1 MKNEQVSKILNEVA
15 DMLEV
20 QGVEFKP
27 QAYRKAA
34 RTIESLAEP
43 IEQVYAKD
51 KLEELPGIGPSIAKK
66 IAEII
71 DTGSLKY
78 HEELKRKT
86 PVNLEELLS
95 VEGIGPKTAGLL
107 YKRLGITSLEELERA
122 AKEHKIR
129 DVKGLG
135 PKIEENVVEGI
146 GLARAKKKRKLLATA
161 YPLAESLC
169 KQLAKEAVK
178 VDVAG
183 SLRRMKETV
192 GDVDILAI
200 ATNPQSVSNVFIQ
213 MPEVAKVLESGE
225 SKPSVLLQG
234 GIQVDLRIVE
244 EKSYGSALMYFTGSK
259 DHNIALR
266 KLAIERGLKLS
277 EYGLFRKESQVAGR
291 TEEEVYGKLGLDYIP
306 PEIREDQGEIA
317 ASAKHTLPKLV
328 PYDSIRGDLHSHST
342 WSDGHRSI
350 EEMAHAAQVLGYSYI
365 AVTDHYSP
373 IPIVHGLNE
382 KRLRLQAAEIDRIND
397 RSDDIQVLKGA
408 EVDIS
413 SDGTLTAPTDVLQ
426 ELDLVVASI
435 HSSFKQTKNAMTDR
449 IIAVMENE
457 YVHIIGHPTS
467 RKINRKNPCEID
479 MDSIFD
485 ASKRTGTYLEVNAS
499 PERLDLSDANVRLA
513 LNAGC
518 KLAINTDA
526 HDEEELHNIR
536 YGIAVA
542 RRGWATSLDI
552 INTRSLD
559 ELRKLLK
566 K

>member
-34 RTIESLAEP
+34 RTIDSLAEP
-43 IEQVYAKD
+43 IEQVYGKD

-129 DVKGLG
+129 DVKGFG

-225 SKPSVLLQG
+225 SKSSVLLQG